1 MKSSKCVECGFVGWA
16 DAPNCKACGAPMTQH
31 SHSLPLATPVA
42 SANYDQWNEPEKPKT
57 GLAVFALVLGIINFF
72 TLGIVGIGAIIGSI
86 VGWVAMKRAK
96 REPWLY
102 GGHGMAIAG
111 FVMSIVSLV
120 SFVPMGIIAAI
131 AIPNLMAS
139 YRAANEGSAIFSL
152 RQISSAQAMY
162 QGNFGKFGTLSDLA
176 AQNLIDSK
184 LATGTK
190 NGYRFAIELT
200 TNEENVEGFA
210 VTGVPVTYR
219 STGNRS
225 FYVDETQVVRVAD
238 NSGGPATKFDNPLH
252 QESDYPSTA
261 RPRRADYSRQPVY

>member
-1 MKSSKCVECGFVGWA
+1 
-16 DAPNCKACGAPMTQH
+16 
-31 SHSLPLATPVA
+31 
-42 SANYDQWNEPEKPKT
+42 
-57 GLAVFALVLGIINFF
+57 
-72 TLGIVGIGAIIGSI
+72 
-86 VGWVAMKRAK
+86 MKRAK
-96 REPWLY
+96 REPWQY
-102 GGHGMAIAG
+102 GGHSLALAG

-120 SFVPMGIIAAI
+120 SVVPIGIIAAI

-139 YRAANEGSAIFSL
+139 FRAANEGSAIYSL
-152 RQISSAQAMY
+152 RQISAAQAMY

-200 TNEENVEGFA
+200 TNEDNVEGFA

-238 NSGGPATKFDNPLH
+238 NSGGPATKFDDPLN
-252 QESDYPSTA
+252 QESNYPSTA
-261 RPRRADYSRQPVY
+261 RPRRADYSGRPVY